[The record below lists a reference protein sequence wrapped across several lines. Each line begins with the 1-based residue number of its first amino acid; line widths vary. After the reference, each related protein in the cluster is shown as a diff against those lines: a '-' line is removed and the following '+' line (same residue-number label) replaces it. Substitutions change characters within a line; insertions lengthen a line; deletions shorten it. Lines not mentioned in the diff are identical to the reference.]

1 MRRVSEPTISRQ
13 GLSREVD
20 QMLTKLVELCRATNE
35 DDSLKATDVDD
46 VLRDADIGVNVQA
59 WAAFLDAWAAINP
72 ASAFSP
78 YALIATLAGT
88 GASQGASTIGV
99 RDVGALLTATTVEA
113 ALAEIVAKANK
124 GLQRYLVFEMDGGGD
139 VLTVGDRAD
148 LRVPFACTITKWTLL
163 GRGATAS
170 STGSIVVDV
179 WKDTFAAAPPT
190 GGDTITGGDE
200 PTISATTKAES
211 SSLGSWNTTIN
222 AGDTLRINIDSVSS
236 FLRATLVLEVTMT

>member
-1 MRRVSEPTISRQ
+1 
-13 GLSREVD
+13 
-20 QMLTKLVELCRATNE
+20 
-35 DDSLKATDVDD
+35 
-46 VLRDADIGVNVQA
+46 
-59 WAAFLDAWAAINP
+59 
-72 ASAFSP
+72 
-78 YALIATLAGT
+78 
-88 GASQGASTIGV
+88 
-99 RDVGALLTATTVEA
+99 
-113 ALAEIVAKANK
+113 
-124 GLQRYLVFEMDGGGD
+124 LQRYLVFEMDGGGD